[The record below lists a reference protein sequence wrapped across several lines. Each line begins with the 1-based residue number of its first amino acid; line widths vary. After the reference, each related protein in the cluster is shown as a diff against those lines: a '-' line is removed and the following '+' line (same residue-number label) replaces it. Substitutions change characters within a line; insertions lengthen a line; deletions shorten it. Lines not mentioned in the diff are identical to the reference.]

1 MVGGQLIQNSL
12 IKLHDTITIQST
24 KKGVNPFE
32 LTPYYIWWS

>member
-12 IKLHDTITIQST
+12 IKPQDTITIQST